1 MNPQQNRPAQG
12 WQQTWYRVI
21 FESNT
26 PAGRAFDVCLLWAV
40 LLSVGVVMIE
50 SVQSVSA
57 RCGFWLHWLEWFFTL
72 LFSLEYIARLLS
84 VESPRRYASS
94 FFGVVDLLALMP
106 TYLSLL
112 LAGSQYLI
120 VIRILRLL
128 RVFRIFKLGR
138 YVDESQILLRAFRAS
153 RPKITVFF
161 LAVITLVTIFGTL
174 MYLLEGGA
182 NGFTSIPRSIYWA
195 IVTLTTV
202 GYGDIAPHTVL
213 GQALS
218 SLIMLL
224 GYAILAVPTGI
235 VTVELANLNAPR
247 PAAVLPCPACG
258 QPSRE
263 AGAHYCKFCGQAFER
278 RP

>member
-1 MNPQQNRPAQG
+1 MNPQQNRPVQG

-26 PAGRAFDVCLLWAV
+26 PAGRVFDVCLLWAV

-50 SVQSVSA
+50 SVQSISA
-57 RCGFWLHWLEWFFTL
+57 SYGLWLHWLEWFFTL

-84 VESPRRYASS
+84 VESPRRYALS
-94 FFGVVDLLALMP
+94 FFGIVDLLALMP

-174 MYLLEGGA
+174 MYLLEGGD

-235 VTVELANLNAPR
+235 VTVELANLNVPR
-247 PAAVLPCPACG
+247 PAAVPPCPACHRA
-258 QPSRE
+258 SRE
-263 AGAHYCKFCGQAFER
+263 PGAHYCKFCGQAFEGQA
-278 RP
+278 